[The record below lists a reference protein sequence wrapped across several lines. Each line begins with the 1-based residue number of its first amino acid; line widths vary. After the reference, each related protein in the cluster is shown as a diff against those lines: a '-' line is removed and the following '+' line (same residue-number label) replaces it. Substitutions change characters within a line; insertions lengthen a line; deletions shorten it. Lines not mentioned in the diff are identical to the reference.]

1 MTDSGKDKSA
11 QNLAEIR
18 DRINDIDER
27 LQTLIN
33 ERATIAKQ
41 VGVAKGEL
49 GAAVDYYRPEREAE
63 VLRAVLE
70 RNAGPMKD
78 EEMLRLF
85 REIMSAFK
93 DWIPGA

>member
-85 REIMSAFK
+85 REIMSFK